1 MFCYLYFCRFLR
13 LVGESVSVGLRR
25 HYTHPVSFEC
35 LLTQLLRCLPL
46 KIVEKVVETSE
57 YVKFLTRAFWFVS
70 AGGPAEKCG
79 QLKVK
84 DEIISVNGVDF
95 TNMRHYEAWNH
106 LKFLDDGEIRL
117 RIRREQS

>member
-1 MFCYLYFCRFLR
+1 MLELWGVKSLSLQLELLKLAENYLDKSFLC
-13 LVGESVSVGLRR
+13 V
-25 HYTHPVSFEC
+25 T
-35 LLTQLLRCLPL
+35 
-46 KIVEKVVETSE
+46 
-57 YVKFLTRAFWFVS
+57 